1 MIQYLYILWNDQI
14 SIVITIHN
22 YKVFSCDENFFFF
35 VMRTF
40 KIYFLNNFQIYN
52 MVLLTVVSMLYITTQ
67 DLLYNWRF
75 VPFDFFH
82 PFYPPP
88 YLYPSASDNLQST
101 LYEFNFFF
109 QIMPIS
115 EIIVF
120 IFLCWLIWHT
130 IMP

>member
-1 MIQYLYILWNDQI
+1 
-14 SIVITIHN
+14 
-22 YKVFSCDENFFFF
+22 
-35 VMRTF
+35 
-40 KIYFLNNFQIYN
+40 